1 MTQGGLYGTTIN
13 KEIQIM
19 QEMQKLK
26 AKAMKLK
33 KYYEKRHRKDQE
45 DIEERVEM
53 LQQKFDQLQNHKSG
67 SAAGWEKESSIF
79 SHSDLCLETTTY
91 MIID

>member
-1 MTQGGLYGTTIN
+1 
-13 KEIQIM
+13 M

-33 KYYEKRHRKDQE
+33 KYYEKRQRNDQE
-45 DIEERVEM
+45 DIEERVDR

-67 SAAGWEKESSIF
+67 SAEGWEKESSIF
-79 SHSDLCLETTTY
+79 SYSDLCLETTNN
-91 MIID
+91 MIKD

>member
-1 MTQGGLYGTTIN
+1 
-13 KEIQIM
+13 
-19 QEMQKLK
+19 
-26 AKAMKLK
+26 
-33 KYYEKRHRKDQE
+33 
-45 DIEERVEM
+45 M

-79 SHSDLCLETTTY
+79 SHSDLCLETTTN

>member
-1 MTQGGLYGTTIN
+1 
-13 KEIQIM
+13 
-19 QEMQKLK
+19 MQKLK

-33 KYYEKRHRKDQE
+33 KYYEKRQRKDQE
-45 DIEERVEM
+45 DIEERVER

-67 SAAGWEKESSIF
+67 STEGWEKESSIF
-79 SHSDLCLETTTY
+79 SHSDLCLETTTN